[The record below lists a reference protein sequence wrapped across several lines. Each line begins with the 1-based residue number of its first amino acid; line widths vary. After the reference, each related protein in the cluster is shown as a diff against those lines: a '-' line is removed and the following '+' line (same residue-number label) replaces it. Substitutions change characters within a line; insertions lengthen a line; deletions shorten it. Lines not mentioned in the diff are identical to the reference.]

1 MLMTDGSGRLLMIQ
15 RSDIKVSVVA
25 LGCSKNLV
33 DAECMSTK
41 LREAGYSISDSSDD
55 SQVVIINT
63 CGFIEAAKKE
73 AIDTILKAGDLK
85 YGFNGSKKVEHI
97 IVTGCL
103 SQRYPDDIL
112 KQMPEVDI
120 VLGTSDYGSIVEAVD
135 SLYEGKAD
143 FKKKYECKA
152 GGMEHLMS
160 DRDVSTNGYAWLKIG
175 EGCLHRCAF
184 CAIPLIRGT
193 FVSRPME
200 EILEEARSIASKGYK
215 EIVLTAQDTTNYG
228 VELYKKRMLPEL
240 LNKISQID
248 GIEVIRVLYGY
259 MDGIDEELI
268 NTIKNNPKIAHYLD
282 IPIQH
287 GCDRIL
293 KAMKRHDTVDV
304 ITRKLEMIR
313 KNIPDI
319 TIRSTVLVGFP
330 GETEEDFNELIEN
343 LKKWKFDRLGCFAYS
358 PEEDTPAFDMPD
370 QVDEKTKADRVRIV
384 YETQYP
390 ISMASSEARV
400 GTETYVTIDSVADD
414 GIFYVGRSYAEAPDD
429 DPVIYVAA
437 SEAELQI
444 GGRYKVKLVE
454 SHDSFDLTGVTV

>member
-1 MLMTDGSGRLLMIQ
+1 MIQ
-15 RSDIKVSVVA
+15 RSDISVSVVA

-41 LREAGYSISDSSDD
+41 LREAGYTIADSSDN

-73 AIDTILKAGDLK
+73 AIDAILKAGDLK

-120 VLGTSDYGSIVEAVD
+120 VLGTSDYGNIVDAVD
-135 SLYEGKAD
+135 SLYEGKID
-143 FKKKYECKA
+143 FRKKYECKA

-160 DRDVSTNGYAWLKIG
+160 DRDVSTSGFAWLKIG
-175 EGCLHRCAF
+175 EGCLHRCSF
-184 CAIPLIRGT
+184 CAIPLIRGS

-200 EILEEARSIASKGYK
+200 DILAEAKAIAAKGYK

-228 VELYKKRMLPEL
+228 IELYKKRMLPEL
-240 LNKISQID
+240 LDKISKIE

-259 MDGIDEELI
+259 MDGIDEELL
-268 NTIKNNPKIAHYLD
+268 NTIKDNPKVAHYLD

-293 KAMKRHDTVDV
+293 KAMRRHDTVDV
-304 ITRKLEMIR
+304 ITNKLEMIR
-313 KNIPDI
+313 KIIPDI

-330 GETEEDFNELIEN
+330 GETEEDFNELLDN

-370 QVDEKTKADRVRIV
+370 QVDEETKAQRVKLV

-400 GTETYVTIDSVADD
+400 GEEVEVTIDSVADD

-437 SEAELQI
+437 SDGELQI
-444 GGRYKVKLVE
+444 GSRYKVRLVE
-454 SHDSFDLTGVTV
+454 SRDSFDMTGVTI

>member
-1 MLMTDGSGRLLMIQ
+1 MLITDGSGRLLMIQ
-15 RSDIKVSVVA
+15 RSDISVSVVA

-41 LREAGYSISDSSDD
+41 LREAGYTIADSSDN

-73 AIDTILKAGDLK
+73 AIDAILKAGDLK

-120 VLGTSDYGSIVEAVD
+120 VLGTSDYGNIVDAVD
-135 SLYEGKAD
+135 SLYEGKID
-143 FKKKYECKA
+143 FRKKYECKA

-160 DRDVSTNGYAWLKIG
+160 DRDVSTSGFAWLKIG
-175 EGCLHRCAF
+175 EGCLHRCSF
-184 CAIPLIRGT
+184 CAIPLIRGS

-200 EILEEARSIASKGYK
+200 DILAEAKAIAAKGYK

-228 VELYKKRMLPEL
+228 IELYKKRMLPEL
-240 LNKISQID
+240 LDKISKIE

-259 MDGIDEELI
+259 MDGIDEELL
-268 NTIKNNPKIAHYLD
+268 NTIKDNPKVAHYLD

-293 KAMKRHDTVDV
+293 KAMRRHDTVDV
-304 ITRKLEMIR
+304 ITNKLEMIR
-313 KNIPDI
+313 KIIPDI

-330 GETEEDFNELIEN
+330 GETEEDFNELLDN

-370 QVDEKTKADRVRIV
+370 QVDEETKAQRVKLV

-400 GTETYVTIDSVADD
+400 GEEVEVTIDSVADD

-437 SEAELQI
+437 SDGELQI
-444 GGRYKVKLVE
+444 GSRYKVRLVE
-454 SHDSFDLTGVTV
+454 SRDSFDMTGVTI